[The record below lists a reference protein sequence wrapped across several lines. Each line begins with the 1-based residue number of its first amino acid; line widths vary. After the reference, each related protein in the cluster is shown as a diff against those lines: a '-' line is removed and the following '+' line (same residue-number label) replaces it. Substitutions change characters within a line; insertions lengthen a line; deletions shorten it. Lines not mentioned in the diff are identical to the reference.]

1 MKYDLNFYTKVYDN
15 FLETEICEEYIKLYE
30 ETLEQESD
38 VVKKNSLCYT
48 KEGEKICKQCTCQ
61 RLNTMEHDRFKSIN
75 KIMLRKFQSAVA
87 RYKIDCKI
95 HKKQWPERHG
105 WEQFKV
111 KRYLVSDGGEHADQF
126 KYHIDVDSQRM
137 AKRFLVVM
145 VYLNDDFEKGET
157 IFPIFG
163 DVVKPKKGRLL
174 MFPPYWTYL
183 HAGLPATKPGYAKY
197 FLGTYLTYE

>member
-75 KIMLRKFQSAVA
+75 KIMLPKFQSAVA

-126 KYHIDVDSQRM
+126 KYHIDVDSPRM

-157 IFPIFG
+157 
-163 DVVKPKKGRLL
+163 
-174 MFPPYWTYL
+174 
-183 HAGLPATKPGYAKY
+183 
-197 FLGTYLTYE
+197 